1 MDQQVKI
8 SFALERDPDDWPPF
22 QVETLWAD
30 LAPSDGHYVIDSAP
44 FFSRAAT
51 IGDVVEATAEGADLR
66 FVRLIRT
73 SGHSLI
79 RVIVRELASLE
90 TLAKWVR
97 EMGCYTEGF
106 ANFKLLAIDVPLD
119 VKLCEVQRFLREE
132 NERGTLDYEEAIL
145 RQDE

>member
-1 MDQQVKI
+1 MKI

-30 LAPSDGHYVIDSAP
+30 LAPCDGHYVIDSAP

-51 IGDVVEATAEGADLR
+51 IGDVVDATAEGAVLR

-79 RVIVRELASLE
+79 RVIVREPASLE
-90 TLAKWVR
+90 DVAKRVR
-97 EMGCYTEGF
+97 AMGCYSEGF
-106 ANFKLLAIDVPLD
+106 ADFKLLAIDLPLE
-119 VKLCEVQRFLREE
+119 VKLFDVQRFLREE
-132 NERGTLDYEEAIL
+132 AERGTLDYEEAIL
-145 RQDE
+145 RHTS